1 MQVIPVHMPHEI
13 TPSDD
18 MPEIVASCGV
28 SDGDILVVAQKA
40 VSKQEGRIVRLDSI
54 RPSPLA
60 EGIASQYGKDP
71 RIMHLIL
78 AESRRIIRM
87 GRGII
92 IVETNS
98 GLVCANAGI
107 DESNMEAG
115 YAALLPKD
123 PDASALAMSLKIK
136 EITGNSIPVIISDT
150 FGRPFRMG
158 QTDCAI
164 GVCGLDPIL
173 DYAGKRD
180 SFGRNLRVT
189 EIAIADELC
198 AAAELVMGKSLGNP
212 AAIIRGYEFDPG
224 NGTSARLL
232 RPEPEDLFRN

>member
-1 MQVIPVHMPHEI
+1 MPHEI

-18 MPEIVASCGV
+18 MPGIVASCGV

>member
-1 MQVIPVHMPHEI
+1 MQVIPIHVPSEI
-13 TPSDD
+13 TPFEGIPGI
-18 MPEIVASCGV
+18 MASCADL
-28 SDGDILVVAQKA
+28 SDGDILVVAQKV
-40 VSKQEGRIVRLDSI
+40 VSKQEGRIVRLDAI
-54 RPSPLA
+54 TPSLLA

-71 RIMHLIL
+71 RIIHLIL
-78 AESRRIIRM
+78 EESKKILRM
-87 GRGII
+87 SNGII

-107 DESNMEAG
+107 DESNIESG

-123 PDASALAMSLKIK
+123 PDASALLISNKIK
-136 EITGNSIPVIISDT
+136 EITGKTIPVIISDT

-164 GVCGLDPIL
+164 GVCGMSPIL

-180 SFGRNLRVT
+180 SFGRKLRVT

-198 AAAELVMGKSLGNP
+198 AAAELAMGKSLGNP
-212 AAIIRGYEFDPG
+212 AVIIRGYSFDPKD
-224 NGTSARLL
+224 GTSAGLL
-232 RPEPEDLFRN
+232 RPEAEDLFR

>member
-18 MPEIVASCGV
+18 MPGIVASCGV